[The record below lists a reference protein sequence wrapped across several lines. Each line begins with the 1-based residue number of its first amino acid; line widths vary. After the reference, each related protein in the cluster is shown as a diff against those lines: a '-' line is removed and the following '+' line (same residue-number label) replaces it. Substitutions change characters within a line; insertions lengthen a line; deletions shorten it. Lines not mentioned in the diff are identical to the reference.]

1 MIIDLSEQNYI
12 IQTELYLL
20 GFFGYKQERLTLA
33 NLSKH
38 LTEGKV
44 EEAICGSDV
53 NEHSSGTVTSETVT
67 CPHEQACAS
76 SVLSPSNTLLR
87 RDRPC

>member
-44 EEAICGSDV
+44 EEAICGSDG

-76 SVLSPSNTLLR
+76 SV
-87 RDRPC
+87 DRKSVV